1 MYLYSLRLV
10 DGDYIRLSS
19 TKSFAESYSA
29 SSTKFPVDTKLN
41 ITDHVIV
48 NSPSMTLTGVLDNY
62 SLLSFDR
69 VMRGL
74 AGKAMGDY
82 EVPLVKFRSN
92 YTIDT
97 QATKTDGTLPETLSV
112 DYIRAALKRT
122 IQNGLPVFLIETKY
136 LGPGKTA
143 MDTGKELGYECILQS
158 LNLSQ
163 GSGANGSIDV
173 SLTLDPITRA
183 YVRSEKGTAEA
194 LPYLPSNA
202 GNAAGGGDA
211 GGGGAGGG
219 GAGAGGAGAGG
230 AVGNT
235 GDPKGDKAAAAK
247 IKGQGAGQDEKGQT
261 ITQKGTN
268 AANNLSQGMIDTKAA
283 EVRATVA
290 DLTSRRDAM
299 MLDMQRAGKPASE
312 IAKVKAHYDS
322 LIRQAQAAG

>member
-136 LGPGKTA
+136 LGPGKTTI
-143 MDTGKELGYECILQS
+143 DTGKELGYECILQS

-211 GGGGAGGG
+211 G
-219 GAGAGGAGAGG
+219 AGGAG
-230 AVGNT
+230 GNT
-235 GDPKGDKAAAAK
+235 GDPNGDKAAAAK

-283 EVRATVA
+283 EIRATVA

>member
-19 TKSFAESYSA
+19 TKSFSESYSA

-136 LGPGKTA
+136 LGPGKTT

-183 YVRSEKGTAEA
+183 HVRSEKGTAEA

-202 GNAAGGGDA
+202 GNAAGGGE
-211 GGGGAGGG
+211 
-219 GAGAGGAGAGG
+219 AGAGGAG
-230 AVGNT
+230 GNT
-235 GDPKGDKAAAAK
+235 GDPTGDKKAAAD
-247 IKGQGAGQDEKGQT
+247 IKKREGQEKGGDTWTKTATNTVQSST
-261 ITQKGTN
+261 DGMIREGRNVSQSQATMYRAKADAAYNRAIASGKTAEEARAIRDKFLQFATESEN
-268 AANNLSQGMIDTKAA
+268 AA
-283 EVRATVA
+283 
-290 DLTSRRDAM
+290 
-299 MLDMQRAGKPASE
+299 P
-312 IAKVKAHYDS
+312 
-322 LIRQAQAAG
+322 

>member
-48 NSPSMTLTGVLDNY
+48 NNPSMTLTGVLDNY

-136 LGPGKTA
+136 LGPGKTT

-202 GNAAGGGDA
+202 GNAAGGGEA
-211 GGGGAGGG
+211 GE
-219 GAGAGGAGAGG
+219 AGAGGAG
-230 AVGNT
+230 GNT
-235 GDPKGDKAAAAK
+235 GDPNGDKAAAAK

-283 EVRATVA
+283 EIRATVA

-312 IAKVKAHYDS
+312 IAKVKAHYDN

>member
-136 LGPGKTA
+136 LGPGKTTI
-143 MDTGKELGYECILQS
+143 DTGKELGYECILQS

-194 LPYLPSNA
+194 LPYLPSKA

-211 GGGGAGGG
+211 G
-219 GAGAGGAGAGG
+219 AGGAG
-230 AVGNT
+230 GNT
-235 GDPKGDKAAAAK
+235 GDPTGDKKAAAD
-247 IKGQGAGQDEKGQT
+247 IKKREGQEKGGDTWTKTATNTVQSST
-261 ITQKGTN
+261 DGMIREGRNVSQSQAAMYRAKADAAYNRAIASGKTAEEARAIRDKFLQFATESEN
-268 AANNLSQGMIDTKAA
+268 AA
-283 EVRATVA
+283 
-290 DLTSRRDAM
+290 
-299 MLDMQRAGKPASE
+299 P
-312 IAKVKAHYDS
+312 
-322 LIRQAQAAG
+322 

>member
-136 LGPGKTA
+136 LGPGKTTI
-143 MDTGKELGYECILQS
+143 DTGKELGYECILQS

-211 GGGGAGGG
+211 SGGD
-219 GAGAGGAGAGG
+219 AGAGGAG
-230 AVGNT
+230 GNT
-235 GDPKGDKAAAAK
+235 GDPNGDKAAAAK

-283 EVRATVA
+283 EIRATVA

>member
-136 LGPGKTA
+136 LGPGKTT

-211 GGGGAGGG
+211 G
-219 GAGAGGAGAGG
+219 AGAAG
-230 AVGNT
+230 GNT
-235 GDPKGDKAAAAK
+235 GDPNGDKAAAAK

-283 EVRATVA
+283 EIRATVA

-312 IAKVKAHYDS
+312 ITKVKAHYDN

>member
-29 SSTKFPVDTKLN
+29 SSTKFPVDTRLN

-194 LPYLPSNA
+194 LPYLPSNT
-202 GNAAGGGDA
+202 GNAAGGGEA
-211 GGGGAGGG
+211 GTGGAS
-219 GAGAGGAGAGG
+219 
-230 AVGNT
+230 GNT
-235 GDPKGDKAAAAK
+235 GDPTGDKKAAAD
-247 IKGQGAGQDEKGQT
+247 IKKREGQEKGGDTWTKTATNTVQSST
-261 ITQKGTN
+261 DGMIREGRNVSQSQAAMYRAKADAAYNRAIASGKTAEEARAIRDKFLQFATESEN
-268 AANNLSQGMIDTKAA
+268 AA
-283 EVRATVA
+283 
-290 DLTSRRDAM
+290 
-299 MLDMQRAGKPASE
+299 P
-312 IAKVKAHYDS
+312 
-322 LIRQAQAAG
+322 

>member
-19 TKSFAESYSA
+19 TKSFSESYSA

-136 LGPGKTA
+136 LGPGKTT

-211 GGGGAGGG
+211 G
-219 GAGAGGAGAGG
+219 AGGAG
-230 AVGNT
+230 GNT
-235 GDPKGDKAAAAK
+235 GDPNGDKAAAAK

-283 EVRATVA
+283 EIRATVA

>member
-136 LGPGKTA
+136 LGPGKTTI
-143 MDTGKELGYECILQS
+143 DTGKELGYECILQS

-211 GGGGAGGG
+211 G
-219 GAGAGGAGAGG
+219 AGGAW
-230 AVGNT
+230 GNT
-235 GDPKGDKAAAAK
+235 GDPNGDKAAAAK

-283 EVRATVA
+283 EIRATVA

>member
-19 TKSFAESYSA
+19 TKSFSESYSA

-74 AGKAMGDY
+74 AGKAMDGY

-211 GGGGAGGG
+211 G
-219 GAGAGGAGAGG
+219 AGAAGAAG
-230 AVGNT
+230 GNT
-235 GDPKGDKAAAAK
+235 GDPTGDKKAAAD
-247 IKGQGAGQDEKGQT
+247 IKKREGQEKGEPT
-261 ITQKGTN
+261 ITQRGTN
-268 AANNLSQGMIDTKAA
+268 AVQSSTDGMIR
-283 EVRATVA
+283 EGRNV
-290 DLTSRRDAM
+290 S
-299 MLDMQRAGKPASE
+299 QS
-312 IAKVKAHYDS
+312 
-322 LIRQAQAAG
+322 QAATYRAKADAAYNRAIASGKTAEEARAIRDKFLQFATESENAAP

>member
-136 LGPGKTA
+136 LGPGKTT

-194 LPYLPSNA
+194 LPYLPSNT
-202 GNAAGGGDA
+202 GNAAGGGEA
-211 GGGGAGGG
+211 GTGGAS
-219 GAGAGGAGAGG
+219 
-230 AVGNT
+230 GNT
-235 GDPKGDKAAAAK
+235 GDPTGDKKAAAD
-247 IKGQGAGQDEKGQT
+247 IKKREGQEKGEPT
-261 ITQKGTN
+261 ITQRGTN
-268 AANNLSQGMIDTKAA
+268 AVQSSTDGMIR
-283 EVRATVA
+283 EGRNV
-290 DLTSRRDAM
+290 S
-299 MLDMQRAGKPASE
+299 QS
-312 IAKVKAHYDS
+312 
-322 LIRQAQAAG
+322 QAAMYRAKADAAYNRAIASGKTAEEARAIRDKFLQFATESENAAP

>member
-97 QATKTDGTLPETLSV
+97 QATKTDSTLPETLSV

-136 LGPGKTA
+136 LGPGKTTI
-143 MDTGKELGYECILQS
+143 DTGKELGYECILQS

-211 GGGGAGGG
+211 GAG
-219 GAGAGGAGAGG
+219 GAGGAG
-230 AVGNT
+230 GNT
-235 GDPKGDKAAAAK
+235 GDPNGDKAAAAK
-247 IKGQGAGQDEKGQT
+247 IKGQGARQDEKGQT

-283 EVRATVA
+283 EIRATVA

>member
-211 GGGGAGGG
+211 GAGGG
-219 GAGAGGAGAGG
+219 DAGAGG

-235 GDPKGDKAAAAK
+235 GDPNGDKAAAAK

-283 EVRATVA
+283 EIRATVA

>member
-158 LNLSQ
+158 LSLSQ
-163 GSGANGSIDV
+163 GAGANGSIDV

-194 LPYLPSNA
+194 LPYLPSNTA
-202 GNAAGGGDA
+202 NAAGGGE
-211 GGGGAGGG
+211 
-219 GAGAGGAGAGG
+219 AGAGGTG
-230 AVGNT
+230 GNT
-235 GDPKGDKAAAAK
+235 GDPNGDKKAAARL
-247 IKGQGAGQDEKGQT
+247 KGQGVAQDKKDPT
-261 ITQKGTN
+261 ITQQGTD
-268 AANNLSQGMIDTKAA
+268 AANNLSQGMINTKAA
-283 EVRATVA
+283 EIRATVA

-312 IAKVKAHYDS
+312 IAKVKAHYDN

>member
-211 GGGGAGGG
+211 G
-219 GAGAGGAGAGG
+219 AGG

-235 GDPKGDKAAAAK
+235 GDPNGDKAAAAK

-268 AANNLSQGMIDTKAA
+268 AANNLSQRMIDNKAA
-283 EVRATVA
+283 AIRATVA

>member
-136 LGPGKTA
+136 LGPGKTT

-194 LPYLPSNA
+194 LPYLPSKA

-211 GGGGAGGG
+211 G
-219 GAGAGGAGAGG
+219 AGGAG
-230 AVGNT
+230 GNT
-235 GDPKGDKAAAAK
+235 GDPNGDKKAAAD
-247 IKGQGAGQDEKGQT
+247 IKKREGQEKGGDTWTKTATNTVQSST
-261 ITQKGTN
+261 DGMIREGRNVSQSQAAMYRAKADAAYNRAIASGKTAEEARAIRDKFLQFATESEN
-268 AANNLSQGMIDTKAA
+268 AA
-283 EVRATVA
+283 
-290 DLTSRRDAM
+290 
-299 MLDMQRAGKPASE
+299 P
-312 IAKVKAHYDS
+312 
-322 LIRQAQAAG
+322 

>member
-19 TKSFAESYSA
+19 TKSFSESYSA

-202 GNAAGGGDA
+202 GNAAGGGEA
-211 GGGGAGGG
+211 GTGGTG
-219 GAGAGGAGAGG
+219 GAGGAG
-230 AVGNT
+230 GNT
-235 GDPKGDKAAAAK
+235 GDPNGDKAAAAK

-261 ITQKGTN
+261 ITQKGTD
-268 AANNLSQGMIDTKAA
+268 AANKLSQGMINTKAA

>member
-19 TKSFAESYSA
+19 TKSFSESYSA

-48 NSPSMTLTGVLDNY
+48 NNPSMTLTGVLDNY

-136 LGPGKTA
+136 LGPGKTT

-194 LPYLPSNA
+194 LPYLPSNT

-211 GGGGAGGG
+211 GGGDAGGG
-219 GAGAGGAGAGG
+219 EAGTGGTS
-230 AVGNT
+230 GNT
-235 GDPKGDKAAAAK
+235 GDPTGDKKAAADVK
-247 IKGQGAGQDEKGQT
+247 KREGQEKGEPT
-261 ITQKGTN
+261 ITQRGTN
-268 AANNLSQGMIDTKAA
+268 AVQSSTDGMIR
-283 EVRATVA
+283 EGRNV
-290 DLTSRRDAM
+290 S
-299 MLDMQRAGKPASE
+299 QS
-312 IAKVKAHYDS
+312 
-322 LIRQAQAAG
+322 QAAMYRAKADAAYNRAIASGKTAEEARAIRDKFLQFATESENAAP

>member
-19 TKSFAESYSA
+19 TKSFSESYSA

-112 DYIRAALKRT
+112 DYICAALKRT

-136 LGPGKTA
+136 LGPGKTT

-194 LPYLPSNA
+194 LPYLPSNT
-202 GNAAGGGDA
+202 GNAAGGGEA
-211 GGGGAGGG
+211 GTGGAS
-219 GAGAGGAGAGG
+219 
-230 AVGNT
+230 GNT
-235 GDPKGDKAAAAK
+235 GDPTGDKKAAAD
-247 IKGQGAGQDEKGQT
+247 IKKREGQEKGEPT
-261 ITQKGTN
+261 ITQRGTN
-268 AANNLSQGMIDTKAA
+268 AVQSSTDGMIR
-283 EVRATVA
+283 EGRNV
-290 DLTSRRDAM
+290 S
-299 MLDMQRAGKPASE
+299 QS
-312 IAKVKAHYDS
+312 
-322 LIRQAQAAG
+322 QAAMYRAKADAAYNRAIASGKTAEEARAIRDKFLQFATESENAAP

>member
-19 TKSFAESYSA
+19 TKSFSESYSA

-97 QATKTDGTLPETLSV
+97 QATKTDSTLPETLSV

-202 GNAAGGGDA
+202 GNAAGGGEA
-211 GGGGAGGG
+211 GTGGTGGAG
-219 GAGAGGAGAGG
+219 
-230 AVGNT
+230 GNT
-235 GDPKGDKAAAAK
+235 GDPNGDKAAAAK

-261 ITQKGTN
+261 ITQKGTD
-268 AANNLSQGMIDTKAA
+268 AANNLSQRMINTKAA
-283 EVRATVA
+283 GVRATVA

>member
-19 TKSFAESYSA
+19 TKSFSESYSA

-136 LGPGKTA
+136 LGPGKTT

-194 LPYLPSNA
+194 LPYLPSKV

-211 GGGGAGGG
+211 GAGGE
-219 GAGAGGAGAGG
+219 AGAGGAG
-230 AVGNT
+230 GNT
-235 GDPKGDKAAAAK
+235 GDPNGDKKAAAD
-247 IKGQGAGQDEKGQT
+247 IKKREGQEKGGDTWTKTATNTVQSST
-261 ITQKGTN
+261 DGMIREGRNVSQSQAAMYRAKADAAYNRAIASGKTAEEARAIRDKFLQFATESEN
-268 AANNLSQGMIDTKAA
+268 AA
-283 EVRATVA
+283 
-290 DLTSRRDAM
+290 
-299 MLDMQRAGKPASE
+299 P
-312 IAKVKAHYDS
+312 
-322 LIRQAQAAG
+322 

>member
-74 AGKAMGDY
+74 AGKAMSDY

-136 LGPGKTA
+136 LGPGKTT

-194 LPYLPSNA
+194 LPYLPSKA

-211 GGGGAGGG
+211 GGGDAGGG
-219 GAGAGGAGAGG
+219 DAGTGGAS
-230 AVGNT
+230 GNT
-235 GDPKGDKAAAAK
+235 GDPTGDKKAAAD
-247 IKGQGAGQDEKGQT
+247 IKKREGQEKGGDTWTKTATNTVQSST
-261 ITQKGTN
+261 DGMIREGRNVSQSQAAVYRAKADAAYNRAIASGKTAEEARAIRDKFLQFATESEN
-268 AANNLSQGMIDTKAA
+268 AA
-283 EVRATVA
+283 
-290 DLTSRRDAM
+290 
-299 MLDMQRAGKPASE
+299 P
-312 IAKVKAHYDS
+312 
-322 LIRQAQAAG
+322 

>member
-19 TKSFAESYSA
+19 TKSFSESYSA

-136 LGPGKTA
+136 LGPGKTTI
-143 MDTGKELGYECILQS
+143 DTGKELGYECILQS

-211 GGGGAGGG
+211 G
-219 GAGAGGAGAGG
+219 AGGAG
-230 AVGNT
+230 GNT
-235 GDPKGDKAAAAK
+235 GDPNGDKAAAAK

-283 EVRATVA
+283 EIRATVA

>member
-19 TKSFAESYSA
+19 TKSFSESYSA

-211 GGGGAGGG
+211 GGGGAGG
-219 GAGAGGAGAGG
+219 
-230 AVGNT
+230 NT
-235 GDPKGDKAAAAK
+235 GDTNGDKAAAAK

-283 EVRATVA
+283 EIRATVA